1 MGEEGPWGIEGLQG
15 LRETFSDILTACKS
29 KCESTSEEEEEEDP
43 EWLQRG
49 RKMLEK
55 MGWEH
60 GKGLGKHKQVKLRY
74 VACFLLLTSP

>member
-1 MGEEGPWGIEGLQG
+1 MQRR
-15 LRETFSDILTACKS
+15 LRDILTVCKS
-29 KCESTSEEEEEEDP
+29 KSESTSEEEEEEEEEEDP